1 MPDNNKKLSGE
12 KKLSEED
19 MARVAQYLNSP
30 GHRGERAPFKPWL
43 LLSFLT
49 VLVTI
54 LSALSMWYAWMH
66 GVRIL

>member
-1 MPDNNKKLSGE
+1 MPDNNKKLSD
-12 KKLSEED
+12 ED

-30 GHRGERAPFKPWL
+30 GNRDERAPFRPWL
-43 LLSFLT
+43 LLGFLT
-49 VLVTI
+49 VVVTI